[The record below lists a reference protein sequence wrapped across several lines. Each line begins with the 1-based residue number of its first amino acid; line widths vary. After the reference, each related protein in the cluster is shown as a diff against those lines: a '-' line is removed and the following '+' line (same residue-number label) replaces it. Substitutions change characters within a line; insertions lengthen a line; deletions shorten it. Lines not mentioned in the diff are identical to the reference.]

1 MTVRYAGGPGGVKP
15 GLQLLVKRVS
25 AVEGTFVHQ
34 TPASGI
40 SRRAAIGSAT
50 ALVLGAAAGQ
60 TRPALAQDATPQAS
74 PVADPVAASVP
85 HVFEHAD
92 MQFQFLIALG
102 GVFERAADVGELFAI
117 AAQIPDG
124 DYDAWFAAFMAAGDR
139 LLGIGESS
147 EAAGDLVS
155 AQEAY
160 LRASTYYGQAYFFTY
175 GTTEPDRIADV
186 WEQSR
191 AAFDRFAALLQPA
204 AEPVLIP
211 YEDTTLPGYA
221 LLVDDSG
228 APRPW
233 LVMNNGS
240 DGTMGDMWV
249 QGAAAGL
256 RRGYNV
262 LLFDGPGQGAALWR
276 QQLYFRPDWEAV
288 LTPVVDFLLARP
300 DVDPDQIVLMG
311 VSQAGF
317 WVPRTLAYEHRFAA
331 AVANPGVVNVGA
343 SWATRMPPGMMEGL
357 LSAPEDER
365 TQIAAEINQGMDEA
379 MEQSVDFRFTI
390 KMRMAPYGIDNFA
403 DLLMKIVDYQLTDAE
418 MQQITTPLLIAD
430 PEGEQFWP
438 GQSQE
443 LYDGVTGPKELI
455 AFTAAEGAD
464 LHCQPKANG
473 LASQRFFD
481 GFARYLADDAGTP
494 AP

>member
-1 MTVRYAGGPGGVKP
+1 M
-15 GLQLLVKRVS
+15 
-25 AVEGTFVHQ
+25 H
-34 TPASGI
+34 
-40 SRRAAIGSAT
+40 
-50 ALVLGAAAGQ
+50 
-60 TRPALAQDATPQAS
+60 
-74 PVADPVAASVP
+74 
-85 HVFEHAD
+85 
-92 MQFQFLIALG
+92 FQFLIALG
-102 GVFERAADVGELFAI
+102 SVYERAADVGELFAI
-117 AAQIPDG
+117 TAQITDG
-124 DYDAWFAAFMAAGDR
+124 DYDSWFAAFQAAGDR
-139 LLGIGESS
+139 LLGIAASCEV
-147 EAAGDLVS
+147 AGDLVS
-155 AQEAY
+155 AREAY

-175 GTTEPDRIADV
+175 GTAEPDRIGEV

-191 AAFDRFAALLQPA
+191 AAFDHFAALLQPA

-211 YEDTTLPGYA
+211 YDDTTLPGYV

-240 DGTMGDMWV
+240 DGTMGDMWA

-288 LTPVVDFLLARP
+288 LTPVMDLLLTRP
-300 DVDPDQIVLMG
+300 DVGPEQIVLIG
-311 VSQAGF
+311 VSQGGF
-317 WVPRTLAYEHRFAA
+317 WAPRALAYEHRFAA

-343 SWATRMPPGMMEGL
+343 SWAAHLPPGTMEGL
-357 LSAPEDER
+357 LNAPDEQR
-365 TQIAAEINQGMDEA
+365 KQIASEINQGVEEA
-379 MEQSVDFRFTI
+379 MAQSVDFRFTL
-390 KMRMAPYGIDNFA
+390 KMRMKPYGIDDFA
-403 DLLMKIVDYQLTDAE
+403 DLLVKIADYQLSDAE
-418 MQQITTPLLIAD
+418 MAQITTPLLIAD

-438 GQSQE
+438 GQSQQ
-443 LYDGVTGPKELI
+443 LYDGIQGPKELV

-481 GFARYLADDAGTP
+481 GFARYLKPIAGTP
-494 AP
+494 TP